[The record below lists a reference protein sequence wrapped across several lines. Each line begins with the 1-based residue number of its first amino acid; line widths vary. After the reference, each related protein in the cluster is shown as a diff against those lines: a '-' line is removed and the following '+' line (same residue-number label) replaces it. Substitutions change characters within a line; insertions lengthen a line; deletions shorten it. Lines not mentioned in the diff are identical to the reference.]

1 MRSAAIDAAVQ
12 SKLPLTVTMDS
23 SDSRRVSTVK
33 AEMDFA
39 ETESRCGPGVVP
51 RVKEETDITVAPATS
66 VTGCDTMNC

>member
-39 ETESRCGPGVVP
+39 ETESCCGPGVVP
-51 RVKEETDITVAPATS
+51 RVKV
-66 VTGCDTMNC
+66 